1 MFSAI
6 AGFLGSIS
14 PTVLGITSLVVQS
27 AGTLLSIQAQQRAGM
42 FEQQRLQMQQQQ
54 LRDQAISQQLEAQSK
69 ENERRK
75 QYFSNLSA
83 NRALMAQSGIT
94 LDSPSYRAFLQ
105 SNLDTYKNDVGA
117 MSLESLEQRLDTL
130 RSIQQSKL
138 QQSAQKQETTSGII
152 DTIGRGLL
160 NAESTINEFRP
171 NTTTSTPDYG
181 GMSFTGPTTPSIKR

>member
-1 MFSAI
+1 M
-6 AGFLGSIS
+6 GFLSLLLGSVS
-14 PTVLGITSLVVQS
+14 PTVLGITSLVVQG

-69 ENERRK
+69 ENERRR

-117 MSLESLEQRLDTL
+117 MSLESLEKRLDTL
-130 RSIQQSKL
+130 RNIQQTKL
-138 QQSAQKQETTSGII
+138 QASAQKQETTSGII

-160 NAESTINEFRP
+160 NAEATINEFRP
-171 NTTTSTPDYG
+171 KTTSTLRKDTYG
-181 GMSFTGPTTPSIKR
+181 FDQEDRDM